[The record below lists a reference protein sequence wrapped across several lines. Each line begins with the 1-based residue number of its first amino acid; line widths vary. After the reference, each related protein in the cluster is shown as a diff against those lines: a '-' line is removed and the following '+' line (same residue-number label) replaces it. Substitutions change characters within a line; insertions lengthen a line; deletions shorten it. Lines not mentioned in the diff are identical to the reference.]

1 MRWSLDPALC
11 WKQCNDEHHSW
22 FTANSTDP
30 EVQREFWLLRNHNSC
45 AGTCGQQQFVPS
57 PGSSWELFQKSSKY
71 PKYTLQNTEGGST
84 GTKGISL
91 PSQCTAW
98 VFSFLNFNPK
108 RQQIFVWRSLK
119 IDKDTIYPFLFLISH
134 WTTAVQ
140 IFSLDQSN
148 ICILGN
154 SDLQIK
160 SEIMPQYF
168 P

>member
-1 MRWSLDPALC
+1 MMSIILGSLQTAQILRFRGSFGYLGTIIPVQAHVDSSSLFPALG
-11 WKQCNDEHHSW
+11 
-22 FTANSTDP
+22 A
-30 EVQREFWLLRNHNSC
+30 
-45 AGTCGQQQFVPS
+45 AGS
-57 PGSSWELFQKSSKY
+57 YSKKSSKY